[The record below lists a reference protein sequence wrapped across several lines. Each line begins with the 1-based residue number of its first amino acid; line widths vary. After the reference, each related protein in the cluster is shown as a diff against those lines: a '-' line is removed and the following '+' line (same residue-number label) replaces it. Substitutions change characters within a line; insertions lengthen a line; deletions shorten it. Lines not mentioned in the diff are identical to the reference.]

1 MSASDLD
8 KKNLIRDTHKT
19 SNYIFSCSSWKFIG
33 ADRISHLFS
42 SPALACANSDIGMK
56 GTEML
61 VAHLIPLA
69 RMVDAFLIPVA
80 AQEAQKVTVEIFLMS
95 LVQGAL
101 GVITSQIR

>member
-1 MSASDLD
+1 
-8 KKNLIRDTHKT
+8 
-19 SNYIFSCSSWKFIG
+19 
-33 ADRISHLFS
+33 
-42 SPALACANSDIGMK
+42 MK

-61 VAHLIPLA
+61 VAYLIPLA
-69 RMVDAFLIPVA
+69 RMVVVFLIPVA